1 MASGSRWQL
10 TAPGELR
17 WVEWGDEW
25 LLYHGASGDTHLL
38 EPLAVEVLQAL
49 QRAPATA
56 EGLVDGLALDGD
68 EETRRHLSDY
78 IASLCATLSRLGVIE
93 PG

>member
-1 MASGSRWQL
+1 MQW
-10 TAPGELR
+10 GE
-17 WVEWGDEW
+17 EW

-56 EGLVDGLALDGD
+56 ASLVEDLARDGD
-68 EETRRHLSDY
+68 EETRGRLSAY
-78 IASLCATLSRLGVIE
+78 IDSLVSTLARLGVIE
-93 PG
+93 PA

>member
-17 WVEWGDEW
+17 WVQWGDEW

-38 EPLAVEVLQAL
+38 EPLAAEVLQAL
-49 QRAPATA
+49 KRAPSTA
-56 EGLVDGLALDGD
+56 AGLIEDLARDGD
-68 EETRRHLSDY
+68 AETRRRLSDY
-78 IASLCATLSRLGVIE
+78 IDSLCATLARLGVIE